1 MKIFNYILSGVGGI
15 TIQDKGVGRPKM
27 DPALLEWDEPGG
39 VGGTDTRT
47 TVLDWLVGDRE
58 LAQVVSD
65 HLRLKKKD

>member
-1 MKIFNYILSGVGGI
+1 
-15 TIQDKGVGRPKM
+15 
-27 DPALLEWDEPGG
+27 

-65 HLRLKKKD
+65 HLRLKKEE